1 MTSNYADPVE
11 CYRGDSRADP
21 DTSIANDTTGP
32 EEVEDE
38 ILQYHY
44 STPSDGHKEIS
55 MAVRDSLALQSS
67 TTGGEPHYSREDSDA
82 LDHSPPGEV
91 DARKRRR
98 RLQMAMFLALVL
110 VVVLST
116 VLTRKNRDSGSGAE
130 FVETSGVTAAEDSEP
145 EIFPTASPTSEL
157 ETTLEYLVLSPFIEN
172 PKLLLDPST
181 PQGKAFEQ
189 ILSEGRTDEFR
200 IKQRAALMIV
210 YFSTGGENWDWNHG
224 WETFEENECSW
235 YGVLIC
241 RYHESDQGSSVSN
254 LSFGTSSVHW
264 LL

>member
-1 MTSNYADPVE
+1 MTSTSNYADPVE
-11 CYRGDSRADP
+11 RYRGSSRATF
-21 DTSIANDTTGP
+21 DTANNRTGP
-32 EEVEDE
+32 EVKDE

-44 STPSDGHKEIS
+44 PAPSNGHKDIS

-67 TTGGEPHYSREDSDA
+67 GDRGDPNYSREDPNA
-82 LDHSPPGEV
+82 LDHPLPKE

-98 RLQMAMFLALVL
+98 RLQIAMFLALVL

-116 VLTRKNRDSGSGAE
+116 VLTLKNRDSRSGA
-130 FVETSGVTAAEDSEP
+130 VETSGVTAGEDNDP
-145 EIFPTASPTSEL
+145 EIPPTASPTSEL

-189 ILSEGRTDEFR
+189 IMSEGRTDEFR

-210 YFSTGGENWDWNHG
+210 YFSTGGEDWDWNHG
-224 WETFEENECSW
+224 WKTFEENECSW

-241 RYHESDQGSSVSN
+241 RYHESDGGSAASN
-254 LSFGTSSVHW
+254 LSFGRSSVYW
-264 LL
+264 LF